1 MSKKEV
7 LLVGNWKMN
16 LSPSQAAEFA
26 RAMRGDLP
34 QLSNTSV
41 WVAPPTIS
49 AAHVVKELAESPIN
63 VGAQNIHWENS
74 GAFTGETSPLFAKDL
89 GLSFSLVGHSERR
102 SLFGETSEQV
112 ARRMKAAL
120 EADLAPIVCI
130 GETEA
135 ERSAGLTEK
144 ILAAQLEP
152 IYPHL
157 TPESARKVILAYE
170 PVWAIGTGKVASEEE
185 IQATH
190 KYIQDSWLKQGYESP
205 PTILYGGS
213 VNPQN
218 CAGIIALPAVQG
230 ALVGGASIKLSQWL
244 ELIKIAEGLAP

>member
-1 MSKKEV
+1 MSKKPV

-16 LSPSQAAEFA
+16 LSPSQAADFA
-26 RAMRGDLP
+26 RSMRGDLP
-34 QLSNTSV
+34 PLTNTSV
-41 WVAPPTIS
+41 WVSPPIIS
-49 AAHVVKELAESPIN
+49 AAHVARELAGSPIK

-74 GAFTGETSPLFAKDL
+74 GAFTGETAPIFAKDL

-112 ARRMKAAL
+112 ARRMKGAL
-120 EADLAPIVCI
+120 DADLTPIVCM

-135 ERSAGLTEK
+135 ERAMGLTEK
-144 ILAAQLEP
+144 ILDAQLEP
-152 IYPHL
+152 LYPHL
-157 TPESARKVILAYE
+157 TPETARKVILAYE
-170 PVWAIGTGKVASEEE
+170 PVWAIGTGKVASEDE

-190 KYIQDSWLKQGYESP
+190 KYIQDSWMEQGYEAP

-244 ELIKIAEGLAP
+244 ELIRISEELAS

>member
-1 MSKKEV
+1 MSKKPV

-16 LSPSQAAEFA
+16 LSPSQAADFA
-26 RAMRGDLP
+26 RSMRGDLP
-34 QLSNTSV
+34 PLTNTSV
-41 WVAPPTIS
+41 WVSPPIIS
-49 AAHVVKELAESPIN
+49 AAHVARELAGSPIK

-74 GAFTGETSPLFAKDL
+74 GAFTGETAPIFARDL

-112 ARRMKAAL
+112 ARRMKGAL
-120 EADLAPIVCI
+120 DAGLTPIVCM

-135 ERSAGLTEK
+135 ERAMGLTEK
-144 ILAAQLEP
+144 ILDAQLEP
-152 IYPHL
+152 LYPNL
-157 TPESARKVILAYE
+157 TPETARKVILAYE
-170 PVWAIGTGKVASEEE
+170 PVWAIGTGKVASEDE

-190 KYIQDSWLKQGYESP
+190 KYIKDTSIEQGYEAP

-244 ELIKIAEGLAP
+244 ELIRISEELAS

>member
-1 MSKKEV
+1 MSKKPV

-16 LSPSQAAEFA
+16 LSPSQAADFA
-26 RAMRGDLP
+26 RSMRGDLP
-34 QLSNTSV
+34 PLTNTSV
-41 WVAPPTIS
+41 WVSPPIIS
-49 AAHVVKELAESPIN
+49 AAHVARELAGSPIK

-74 GAFTGETSPLFAKDL
+74 GAFTGETAPIFARDL

-112 ARRMKAAL
+112 ARRMKGAL
-120 EADLAPIVCI
+120 DAGLTPIVCM

-135 ERSAGLTEK
+135 ERAMGLTEK
-144 ILAAQLEP
+144 ILDAQLEP
-152 IYPHL
+152 LYPNL
-157 TPESARKVILAYE
+157 TPETARKVILAYE
-170 PVWAIGTGKVASEEE
+170 PVWAIGTGKVASEDE

-190 KYIQDSWLKQGYESP
+190 KYIQDSWMEQGYEAP

-244 ELIKIAEGLAP
+244 ELIRISEELAS